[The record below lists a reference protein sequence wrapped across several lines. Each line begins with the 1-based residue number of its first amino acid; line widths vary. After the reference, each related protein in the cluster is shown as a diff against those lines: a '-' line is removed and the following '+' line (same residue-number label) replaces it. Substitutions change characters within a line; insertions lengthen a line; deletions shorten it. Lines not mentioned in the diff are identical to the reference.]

1 MIEVVCQPKVND
13 WQVDTHSVDHVV
25 DNRRQDRAIGADD
38 QREALKANACRQGQK
53 KAFLGLTPIAKAIT
67 KIKTGTNTAA
77 LNVVKNMFK
86 AFRNASMPSPFM

>member
-1 MIEVVCQPKVND
+1 MTKEKPSRP
-13 WQVDTHSVDHVV
+13 TPA
-25 DNRRQDRAIGADD
+25 DRA
-38 QREALKANACRQGQK
+38 EK

-86 AFRNASMPSPFM
+86 ALRNASMPSPFV